1 MAFYDNS
8 QWSAGPG
15 QPQRQPSWEQPP
27 PPSRSGTSSVGA
39 SQDSGAFLYQLAEVE
54 RAIDNLVKSGKMPFG
69 FFAAGAG
76 PMYGQGAGP
85 RSVGGDFD
93 GRPHSNSGLQ
103 NYYQNQRGGYGSH
116 RGQQGGGEQAQ
127 MEQAKR
133 RMAAQREREL
143 RNYHQEQQ
151 YAKSMT
157 TSGNTGPKSDRSMSP
172 NTGMSEDER
181 RELIAR
187 QHRALYGNDANLYE
201 GKGGSRPGS
210 GDARNMGPM
219 GGPRGSGSP
228 LAFDPYSQ
236 GGPEGAVQMPSR
248 GADAHGNKD
257 GSGSASHSP
266 ANNQNPTF
274 GGNDNARTSNSSPT
288 GGSPPGS
295 KNSGAGVIGR
305 PQGSQGPVQGLQ
317 KRSTTPLPSPLSYGF
332 SANDQS
338 ANERSTSASS
348 QDKNNAGLGWG
359 SNSGVWGQPKSGLG
373 VQASVWG

>member
-1 MAFYDNS
+1 
-8 QWSAGPG
+8 
-15 QPQRQPSWEQPP
+15 
-27 PPSRSGTSSVGA
+27 
-39 SQDSGAFLYQLAEVE
+39 
-54 RAIDNLVKSGKMPFG
+54 
-69 FFAAGAG
+69 
-76 PMYGQGAGP
+76 MYGQGGAP
-85 RSVGGDFD
+85 RPSMGGDFD

-116 RGQQGGGEQAQ
+116 RSNQGGEQAQ

-151 YAKSMT
+151 YAKSIT
-157 TSGNTGPKSDRSMSP
+157 TSGNNSGPKSDRSMSP

-187 QHRALYGNDANLYE
+187 QHRALYGNDSNLYE
-201 GKGGSRPGS
+201 GKNAGSRPAS
-210 GDARNMGPM
+210 GDARNMGPL
-219 GGPRGSGSP
+219 GGRGGGSP
-228 LAFDPYSQ
+228 LAFDPYGQ
-236 GGPEGAVQMPSR
+236 GAPQGAVQMPPR
-248 GADAHGNKD
+248 GGDDKDA
-257 GSGSASHSP
+257 SGSASHSP

-274 GGNDNARTSNSSPT
+274 DNARTSNSSPT

-295 KNSGAGVIGR
+295 KGSGAGVIGSR
-305 PQGSQGPVQGLQ
+305 PQGSQAPIQGLQ
-317 KRSTTPLPSPLSYGF
+317 KRSTTPLPSPLSYGY

-348 QDKNNAGLGWG
+348 QDKGNVGLGWG
-359 SNSGVWGQPKSGLG
+359 NSSGVWGNQKSGLG